1 MPARRLLWPLLVYG
15 ALGVIALALQG
26 APSGQRSGRRDRSL
40 LERGKSASAKLA
52 DAARR
57 AQERVRRRSAPWH
70 IPWSDWKGIFWRVYQ
85 KLNDNRLLAVAG
97 GVVFFSLLALF
108 PAVAA
113 FVSLYGLFADAST
126 IDQHLFIASG
136 ILPGGGVDLLHEEL
150 TRLAAKSDSKLS
162 FGFLFGLAFALWS
175 ANAGMKAM
183 IDALNVAYEVKDS
196 RSFIRLTLFRSSS
209 RWWRSCR

>member
-1 MPARRLLWPLLVYG
+1 MSARRLLWPLLVYG

-26 APSGQRSGRRDRSL
+26 APSGQRSGRDDRSL

-57 AQERVRRRSAPWH
+57 AQERVRQRSAPWH
-70 IPWSDWKGIFWRVYQ
+70 IPWSDWKDIFWRVYQ

-113 FVSLYGLFADAST
+113 FVSLYGVFADAST
-126 IDQHLFIASG
+126 IDQHLSMASG
-136 ILPGGGVDLLHEEL
+136 ILPGGGVDILHEEL
-150 TRLAAKSDSKLS
+150 VRLAAKSDSKLS

-183 IDALNVAYEVKDS
+183 IDALNVAYEVKD
-196 RSFIRLTLFRSSS
+196 LAASSG
-209 RWWRSCR
+209 